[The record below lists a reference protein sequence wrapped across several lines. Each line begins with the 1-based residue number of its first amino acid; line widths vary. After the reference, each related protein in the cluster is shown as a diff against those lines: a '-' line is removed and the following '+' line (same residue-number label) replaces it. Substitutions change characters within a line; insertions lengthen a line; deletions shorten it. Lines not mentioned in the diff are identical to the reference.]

1 MTPDIADRL
10 RREAK
15 GDRTEDLRLAALLVE
30 AASTIDR
37 MRLDL
42 DTLARL
48 ERVND
53 DCDDGDPDL
62 PRIEP
67 NGQYHDLVMSVD
79 TVVNLC
85 EHLERDALRSI
96 IARSAAGGR
105 PAEVSARQ
113 LLEEPRYIAAQVIKE
128 LQIHGWSLL
137 EAQYNGESER

>member
-15 GDRTEDLRLAALLVE
+15 ADRTEDLRLAALLVE

-42 DTLARL
+42 DTLSRL
-48 ERVND
+48 ELAD
-53 DCDDGDPDL
+53 DPEDADEEL

-67 NGQYHDLVMSVD
+67 NGQYHELRMSVD

-85 EHLERDALRSI
+85 GRLERDALRSI

-105 PAEVSARQ
+105 PAEVSARK
-113 LLEEPRYIAAQVIKE
+113 LLDEPRYIAAQVLKE
-128 LQIHGWSLL
+128 FGVHAWPIL
-137 EAQYNGESER
+137 EAAPAGKEA